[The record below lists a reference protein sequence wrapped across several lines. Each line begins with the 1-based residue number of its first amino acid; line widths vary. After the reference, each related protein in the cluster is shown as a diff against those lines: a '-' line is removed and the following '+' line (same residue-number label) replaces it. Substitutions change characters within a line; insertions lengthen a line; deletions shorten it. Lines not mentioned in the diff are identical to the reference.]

1 MSDKLQFVDI
11 QLSRVVGFE
20 RCDKLKFVGLR
31 RIRMSVEF
39 RPRKMSEYLTSAR
52 RRKWLILLPTVA
64 IGLAIAYVVFRLP
77 DIYESTTLIVVTT
90 STLPNT
96 VVPTI
101 TEETLTREL
110 TSISQVVTSRSS
122 LQPLMEKYDLYK
134 DERRRG
140 EPMELLI
147 DSMRKQIKVEV
158 NTSNH
163 EITNGFNITYRGR
176 DPKSTQAVAAELA
189 SKYIDEQTK
198 GTVNAGTSAKQFIEE
213 QVRQA
218 REELDSID
226 TQRLTYLQQNM
237 NNLPSQSQALVG
249 RLTALHEG
257 QKALISELG
266 RSRDM
271 GSAYRSQLA
280 DITKSYDQE
289 IALSAENTTDPKT
302 TLAWAELVRRRSEY
316 EGELQILLTNLR
328 EKNPD
333 VVAKRHQI
341 EDIKAQQDLM
351 INDWK
356 TKIEERKQKLIQL
369 SDPRILSLKTQ
380 IAMMDSDTQ
389 RQQKMLDETNKQ
401 IAELDAR
408 INAIPNAEVGIE
420 AIDREYQTK
429 KLNYDSLL
437 AQQQKV
443 VMGADAAKDQQGG
456 GIQVVDPANL
466 PALPVAPKRAVLTAV
481 GFGIGLA
488 LGLLFAGGIEVRR
501 LFTIQTTEDAKH
513 YTNLP
518 VLATIPELLTPA
530 EARAIPRRR
539 VFAMAASIAF
549 AVVAIPT
556 LAFVL
561 RLTHVFEKFLM

>member
-1 MSDKLQFVDI
+1 
-11 QLSRVVGFE
+11 
-20 RCDKLKFVGLR
+20 
-31 RIRMSVEF
+31 MSVEF
-39 RPRKMSEYLTSAR
+39 RPRKPAEYLNIAR
-52 RRKWLILLPTVA
+52 KRKWLILLPTLAV
-64 IGLAIAYVVFRLP
+64 GLAIAYVVFRLP
-77 DIYESTTLIVVTT
+77 DIYESTTLIVVKP
-90 STLPNT
+90 STLPNS

-101 TEETLTREL
+101 EEETLTREL

-134 DERRRG
+134 DERKRG

-147 DSMRKQIKVEV
+147 DQMRKQIKVEV
-158 NTSNH
+158 NTTRN

-176 DPKSTQAVAAELA
+176 DPKTTQAVAAELA

-218 REELDSID
+218 KEELDAID

-257 QKALISELG
+257 QKALIAELG
-266 RSRDM
+266 RSRDLAA
-271 GSAYRSQLA
+271 AYRSQLA
-280 DITKSYDQE
+280 DITKSYQE
-289 IALSAENTTDPKT
+289 EMALSAENTTDPKT
-302 TLAWAELVRRRSEY
+302 TVAWANLVAKKSELEN
-316 EGELQILLTNLR
+316 ELQSLLAQYK
-328 EKNPD
+328 EKHPD
-333 VVAKRHQI
+333 VVAK
-341 EDIKAQQDLM
+341 KQQLDAVKRDQDQM
-351 INDWK
+351 IADWK
-356 TKIEERKQKLIQL
+356 DRIEERKKKLQQL

-380 IAMMDSDTQ
+380 IAMMDSDTE
-389 RQQKMLDETNKQ
+389 RQQKLLSETNQQ
-401 IAELDAR
+401 IADLDAR
-408 INAIPNAEVGIE
+408 INAIPNAEVGLE

-429 KLNYDSLL
+429 KSNYDNLL

-443 VMGADAAKDQQGG
+443 VIGADAAKDQQGS

-466 PALPVAPKRAVLTAV
+466 PERPVAPKRFLLTVA
-481 GFGIGLA
+481 GCAIGLA
-488 LGLLFAGGIEVRR
+488 IGLLLALGFELRR

-518 VLATIPELLTPA
+518 VLASIPELLTPA

-539 VFAMAASIAF
+539 AFAMAAGIAF
-549 AVVAIPT
+549 AIVSIPT
-556 LAFVL
+556 LAFAL
-561 RLTHVFEKFLM
+561 QQSHVFDKFLMM

>member
-1 MSDKLQFVDI
+1 
-11 QLSRVVGFE
+11 
-20 RCDKLKFVGLR
+20 
-31 RIRMSVEF
+31 MSVEF
-39 RPRKMSEYLTSAR
+39 RPRKIGEYFDIVR
-52 RRKWLILLPTVA
+52 KRKWLILLPTIAV
-64 IGLAIAYVVFRLP
+64 GLAISYVVYRLP

-90 STLPNT
+90 STLPNS

-122 LQPLMEKYDLYK
+122 LQPLLEKYDLYK

-218 REELDSID
+218 KEELDSID

-316 EGELQILLTNLR
+316 EGELQNLLTTLR

-333 VVAKRHQI
+333 IIAKRKQI

-380 IAMMDSDTQ
+380 IAMMDSDTE

-401 IAELDAR
+401 IAELDGR

-429 KLNYDSLL
+429 KLNYDNLL

-466 PALPVAPKRAVLTAV
+466 PERPVAPKRGVLTAA

-488 LGLLFAGGIEVRR
+488 LGLLLAVGFELRC

-518 VLATIPELLTPA
+518 VLASIPELLTPV
-530 EARAIPRRR
+530 EARAIPRRK
-539 VFAMAASIAF
+539 VFAMAASVAF
-549 AVVAIPT
+549 AIVAIPT

-561 RLTHVFEKFLM
+561 RLTHIFEKFLL